1 MPTEGK
7 AAVLTES
14 EVKRVIAV
22 QRSAKFADRNIAL
35 IYSSFGLGLRAKELS
50 LLKISD
56 VVDGSGNIKEVVNLT
71 AAHTK
76 GGKQRH
82 VYLTNKKVVDAIRT
96 YLDGRN
102 LTGYDAALFL
112 SQKGG
117 RFTPNTMQ
125 MLFRRIYRDAGIE
138 GASSH
143 SGRRTFATRL
153 IENGADIKAVSKLMG
168 HSSISM
174 TAQYVEDNP
183 ERLKKL
189 TVLAI

>member
-7 AAVLTES
+7 AAVLTEP
-14 EVKRVIAV
+14 ELKRVIAV
-22 QRSAKFADRNIAL
+22 QRSNKFADRNIAL
-35 IYSSFGLGLRAKELS
+35 IYCSFGLGLRAKELS
-50 LLKISD
+50 LLRISD

-71 AAHTK
+71 AGHTK

-82 VYLTNKKVVDAIRT
+82 VYLTNKKVADAIRT

-125 MLFRRIYRDAGIE
+125 MLFRRMYRDAGIE

>member
-1 MPTEGK
+1 MPNEGK
-7 AAVLTES
+7 AKVLTES
-14 EVKRVIAV
+14 EFKRVIAV
-22 QRSAKFADRNIAL
+22 QKASKLAKRNIAL
-35 IYSSFGLGLRAKELS
+35 LYCSFGLGLRAKELS

-56 VVDGSGNIKEVVNLT
+56 IVDAEGKIKEVVNLT
-71 AAHTK
+71 SAHTK
-76 GGKQRH
+76 GSKQRH
-82 VYLTNKKVVDAIRT
+82 VYLTNSVVISAIQA
-96 YLDGRN
+96 YLAERN
-102 LTGYDAALFL
+102 LNRYDIPLFR

-117 RFTPNTMQ
+117 KFSPNSLQ
-125 MLFRRIYRDAGIE
+125 MLFRKIYEAAGID

-153 IENGADIKAVSKLMG
+153 IEKGADIKAVSKLMG

-189 TVLAI
+189 AILAL

>member
-7 AAVLTES
+7 AAVLTEP
-14 EVKRVIAV
+14 ELKRVIAV
-22 QRSAKFADRNIAL
+22 QRSNKFADRNIAL
-35 IYSSFGLGLRAKELS
+35 IYCSFGLGLRAKELS
-50 LLKISD
+50 LLRISD

-71 AAHTK
+71 AGHTK

-82 VYLTNKKVVDAIRT
+82 VYLTNKKVADAIRT

-125 MLFRRIYRDAGIE
+125 MLFRRMYGDAGIE

>member
-1 MPTEGK
+1 MPKEGK
-7 AAVLTES
+7 AKVLTEI
-14 EVKRVIAV
+14 EFKRVVAV
-22 QRSAKFADRNIAL
+22 QNSSKFAARNVAL
-35 IYSSFGLGLRAKELS
+35 LYCSYGLGLRAKELS
-50 LLKISD
+50 LLKIAD
-56 VVDGSGNIKEVVNLT
+56 IVVADGNLKDVVNLT
-71 AAHTK
+71 SNHTK

-82 VYLTNKKVVDAIRT
+82 IYLTNKKVVSAIQGYLNERDITRT
-96 YLDGRN
+96 DVP
-102 LTGYDAALFL
+102 LFL

-117 RFTPNTMQ
+117 RFSPNTMQ
-125 MLFRRIYRDAGIE
+125 MLFRKMYQAAGID

-168 HSSISM
+168 HSSIGM

-189 TVLAI
+189 STLAI